1 MDRVIFRQN
10 ILRLSTIKSWGVDVE
25 RCRGR
30 SSIINVEDG
39 WIGKGVEQHEVVPVG
54 ALMSRFDESSRS
66 GVVFEVDGCDVV
78 DAGPPLV
85 LAPGELPQVVLLS
98 MACYLRRCFGD
109 DEVS

>member
-1 MDRVIFRQN
+1 M
-10 ILRLSTIKSWGVDVE
+10 STIKSWGVDVE

-39 WIGKGVEQHEVVPVG
+39 WIGKGVEQHEVVHLV
-54 ALMSRFDESSRS
+54 SRFDDSSRS
-66 GVVFEVDGCDVV
+66 SVVFEVDGCDVV

-98 MACYLRRCFGD
+98 MACYLCRCFGD